1 MPPKKVKSDTEVDAT
16 STTKRGG
23 VKKSTGTKAPSLDTN
38 IFQVNNIK
46 LMKVFEKLTKTVENV
61 QKVQEEFNAN
71 FENLQNYTDEE
82 LNDMDYQLRLKN
94 EECYN
99 HLQELTKQ
107 YNEKQFTLES
117 DFEKKKY
124 ELETTHQRRIDEL
137 EHKYEEKEYEL
148 AKGVITSSGDVIIS
162 SAEQERLTSRIKEF
176 EDGRENF
183 EKSTTADMHKE
194 LNARLKTQELQH
206 QVDTSNMK
214 AKIENQEREI
224 TSLRETIVSLRD
236 EIQAQRELTR
246 EVANAGQ
253 KSVTQNFGK

>member
-1 MPPKKVKSDTEVDAT
+1 MPPKKVKSETAEVDTAT
-16 STTKRGG
+16 TVKRGA
-23 VKKSTGTKAPSLDTN
+23 KKVSGTKAPSLDTN

-61 QKVQEEFNAN
+61 QKVQEEFNTN

-107 YNEKQFTLES
+107 YNEKQFNLES
-117 DFEKKKY
+117 EFEKKKY

-148 AKGVITSSGDVIIS
+148 AESVITGSGDVIIS
-162 SAEQERLTSRIKEF
+162 STEHERLNTRIKEL
-176 EDGRENF
+176 ESGREEF

-224 TSLRETIVSLRD
+224 ISLRETIVSLRD

-253 KSVTQNFGK
+253 KSVTQNFSK

>member
-1 MPPKKVKSDTEVDAT
+1 MPPKKVKSVEEVDT
-16 STTKRGG
+16 TTLTKRGG

-107 YNEKQFTLES
+107 YNEKQFNLES

-148 AKGVITSSGDVIIS
+148 AEGVITSSGDVIIS
-162 SAEQERLTSRIKEF
+162 SVEQERLNSRIKEL
-176 EDGRENF
+176 ESSREEF